1 MFDDNKYK
9 ETDDLMR
16 SLLAQGEEEVPPH
29 IWEGISSELDRI
41 DAAKTRK
48 VHVLWLRRAAI
59 ATAAAA
65 AVAIGAFVDWSG
77 NGDIIPNPTDSR
89 MIAVAEGTALHIDN
103 PLSKPSQIAERY
115 VPYLA
120 DAEEEVSEAIAK
132 VTEAM
137 EEAEVAETVV
147 VSEDKP
153 EVSNEAP
160 KATET
165 VKTTEEVTEIW
176 PADWED
182 DEVEKVSMKRNR
194 SLVISGIAGTNSVQ
208 KSGLSPLRSPS
219 ISTTKPKT
227 GVEQKSSESTYGLPI
242 SAGAGVKI
250 GLNDRWSLGVGANYT
265 ILTRKFFGTY
275 TKVNGE
281 GSIETSISSD
291 IRNVQRY
298 VGIPVNVFYTLVSN
312 EYMNFYTYAG
322 GTVEKCISDKYD
334 ILNTEH
340 IYKGSVSGVQASANI
355 GLGME
360 FMLGKRIGLYMDP
373 SLRYYFDCGQPKS
386 IRTAQPLMLGIEM
399 GLRFNL

>member
-1 MFDDNKYK
+1 MFDDNKYT

-48 VHVLWLRRAAI
+48 VHMLWLRRAAI

-77 NGDIIPNPTDSR
+77 NGDIIPNPIDSR
-89 MIAVAEGTALHIDN
+89 MIAIAEGTGIHIDN
-103 PLSKPSQIAERY
+103 PLSKPSQIAKRHI
-115 VPYLA
+115 PYLA
-120 DAEEEVSEAIAK
+120 DAEKEVSEAIAK
-132 VTEAM
+132 VTEM
-137 EEAEVAETVV
+137 VTEVETVE
-147 VSEDKP
+147 VSEEKQD
-153 EVSNEAP
+153 VSNEVP
-160 KATET
+160 KVPET
-165 VKTTEEVTEIW
+165 VKPDETVTEMW
-176 PADWED
+176 PSDWEE
-182 DEVEKVSMKRNR
+182 DEVEKVSRKHNTA
-194 SLVISGIAGTNSVQ
+194 LVISGIAGTNSVK
-208 KSGLSPLRSPS
+208 KSGLSPLKSPS

-242 SAGAGVKI
+242 SAGAGVRI

-265 ILTRKFFGTY
+265 ILTKKFFGTY
-275 TKVNGE
+275 TKVNSE

-291 IRNVQRY
+291 IRNVQQY
-298 VGIPVNVFYTLVSN
+298 VGIPVNIFYTLVSN
-312 EYMNFYTYAG
+312 EYINFYTYAG
-322 GTVEKCISDKYD
+322 GTIEKCISDKHD

-340 IYKGSVSGVQASANI
+340 LYTGSVSGVQISANI

-360 FMLGKRIGLYMDP
+360 FMLGRRVGLYMDP

-386 IRTAQPLMLGIEM
+386 IRTSQPLMLGIEM